1 LDCFVHAHHN
11 TFLSPFTPIEY
22 IDLAPQRIVFIVYSS
37 SRKHTT
43 NNTFIIMVKK
53 KGKSKRTTL
62 KDKYKIQRR
71 VTETHRKRKKEA
83 KRDAKNGVKKVD
95 PKKRDPGIPN
105 SWPFKQ
111 DLLKDIQRARE
122 RQQQQQQEHK
132 DKRQEELRLLREHQ
146 ASGGSCRSVEE
157 LMAKATQDR
166 QAFNA
171 KQGGG
176 HTINDND
183 DNNDEDTTNRSDGKV
198 AAGQQSR
205 RAYLRELKKVVDTA
219 DVLLQVLDARDPV
232 GSRIHKTLED
242 VILSKADKRMVLV
255 LNKIDLVPK
264 EVVGRWLT
272 VLRRSH
278 PTIAIKASKD
288 GLGSSSGEDPDAATS
303 SVPVGMDGLLQLLK
317 NYARTG
323 GTGGKSK
330 TTIVVGVI
338 GYPNVGK
345 SSIINALKR
354 SRAVGVSARPG
365 FTTSMQE
372 VVLDRNVRLLDSPG
386 VVFDDNT
393 ALLGNC
399 VDAESIDDPIPAVD
413 ALLRRCNP
421 QSLIMTYNIPAFP
434 QGDTMMFLAMVAKSY
449 GRVLKGG
456 IPDKVGA
463 ARAVLKDWNHGK
475 IPYYTVPPRDA
486 EPDVEK
492 GGAVIVSSFGAEF
505 DLSKFDDQVLN
516 SLKESDEMDFVQLEN
531 DGDSSAVAQES
542 QALAKYLSKGGEDSD
557 DEDMEDESGSED
569 DDDDDEDEMQED
581 TLANRSQV
589 AQAEDFDF
597 STM

>member
-1 LDCFVHAHHN
+1 
-11 TFLSPFTPIEY
+11 
-22 IDLAPQRIVFIVYSS
+22 
-37 SRKHTT
+37 
-43 NNTFIIMVKK
+43 MVKK

-71 VTETHRKRKKEA
+71 VAETQRKRKKQV
-83 KRDAKNGVKKVD
+83 KKDAKNGVVR
-95 PKKRDPGIPN
+95 PNQQKRDPGIPN

-122 RQQQQQQEHK
+122 RQQQQQQELK
-132 DKRQEELRLLREHQ
+132 DKRKEDLRLLQEHQ
-146 ASGGSCRSVEE
+146 AGGGSCRTVEE
-157 LMAKATQDR
+157 LMAKANQD
-166 QAFNA
+166 QQNFAA
-171 KQGGG
+171 KQGDAG
-176 HTINDND
+176 TDSMD
-183 DNNDEDTTNRSDGKV
+183 DVGDRSDGKV

-219 DVLLQVLDARDPV
+219 DVILQVLDARDPI
-232 GSRIHKTLED
+232 GSRINKTLED
-242 VILSKADKRMVLV
+242 VILSKPDKRMVLV

-264 EVVGRWLT
+264 DVVSRWLT

-278 PTIAIKASKD
+278 PAIAIKACKE
-288 GLGSSSGEDPDAATS
+288 GTSSGDDQDAETS
-303 SVPVGMDGLLQLLK
+303 SMPVGMDGLLQLLK

-330 TTIVVGVI
+330 TTIVCGVI
-338 GYPNVGK
+338 GMPNVGK

-354 SRAVGVSARPG
+354 SRAVGVSPRPG

-386 VVFDDNT
+386 VVFDDST

-399 VDAESIDDPIPAVD
+399 VDADSIEDPIPAVD
-413 ALLRRCNP
+413 ALLQRCNP
-421 QSLIMTYNIPAFP
+421 QSLIMTYSIPAFP

-456 IPDKVGA
+456 IPDKIGA
-463 ARAVLKDWNHGK
+463 ARAVLKDWNQGK
-475 IPYYTVPPRDA
+475 IPYFTVPPVDA
-486 EPDVEK
+486 EPDVAK

-505 DLSKFDDQVLN
+505 DLSKYDDQVLN
-516 SLKESDEMDFVQLEN
+516 SLKESDEMDFVQLN
-531 DGDSSAVAQES
+531 NVGNNLNVAS
-542 QALAKYLSKGGEDSD
+542 KPDALASYLEDSD
-557 DEDMEDESGSED
+557 NEMDDDSDEE
-569 DDDDDEDEMQED
+569 DDDDDEDGMDED
-581 TLANRSQV
+581 EGAMARAKV